1 MVDTRPKALEKARR
15 RAAELKAQ
23 RDALQET
30 TPVQA
35 DKPPGS
41 SFESERQRA
50 KSALRSEIDT
60 YDGTGIHMIAASAE
74 QQQADRILN
83 VAAYCRVST
92 DDIEQTI
99 SIEMQKKNYHDKIR
113 ANPKWRYCGLYVDDG
128 FSGTNTFNRPGFQRM
143 MRDALAGKID
153 MIITKSVSR
162 FARNLVDCISWVRK
176 LKEHDPPI
184 PVLFEQ
190 ENLNTLDSTSNI
202 ILFVLAMVAE
212 EESHM
217 KSEAMLLSLEWR
229 FSRGRFMTP
238 RLLGY
243 DKVDVV
249 ENGIHRKKL
258 VINEE
263 QALTVRL
270 MYYMFLNGSSTA
282 EIAETLT
289 DLERETGGRR
299 RSDGRPNTR
308 WTATGVATV
317 MRNERYCGDVLARKT
332 WTPDFHDHKSV
343 KNRNKKNKYYQPAHH
358 EAIITRAQWNAA
370 QRILN
375 SHRYRHTGAYAA
387 MRVIT
392 QGALRGYI
400 SVSRSW
406 AGHEADEYYRVSRIA
421 MGLDDGEL
429 MADLENEHLPDAGHR
444 IAGMTD
450 DNGILR
456 ISRELS
462 ETEKRVKAQL
472 EGKTPEEYEL
482 ENTPPAKRG
491 FQVVGANLFNHSREP
506 VIRLDTSRISFNGTC
521 ISKLNRIIDG
531 SDGPK
536 LQRCQYIELLYNP
549 VERMLAVR
557 PCSPDHPN
565 AIRWSNDKGQSVILG
580 ATAFCRLLFGMLN
593 WDESFTFRVPAM
605 LRTRGAE
612 QVLFF
617 DLDNYIGHNS
627 TPAPDVP
634 QEAPLELVPPTD
646 TEDSMQG
653 FFFAADE
660 EDGTELLEDHQE
672 IERRMQERIEQAKR
686 VYGTPAFEHN
696 SGSRLPMIDDDGE
709 WDIMAEAIVLDSDHT
724 VSPETIEEL
733 QDGMLEALY
742 TPAEDPAP
750 EVESE

>member
-1 MVDTRPKALEKARR
+1 MVDTRPKALEKARK

-23 RDALQET
+23 RNALQENN
-30 TPVQA
+30 PVQA
-35 DKPPGS
+35 DRPPGGN
-41 SFESERQRA
+41 FESERQKA
-50 KSALRSEIDT
+50 KSALRSEIDA
-60 YDGTGIHMIAASAE
+60 YDGTGVHKISADADK
-74 QQQADRILN
+74 QQEERILN

-99 SIEMQKKNYHDKIR
+99 SIEMQKKNYREKIR

-143 MRDALAGKID
+143 MKDALAGKID

-243 DKVDVV
+243 DKVDVI
-249 ENGIHRKKL
+249 ENGVHKKKL
-258 VINEE
+258 VINED
-263 QALTVRL
+263 QAQTVRL
-270 MYYMFLNGSSTA
+270 MYYMLLNGSTTE

-299 RSDGRPNTR
+299 RCDGRPNTR
-308 WTATGVATV
+308 WTATGVANF

-358 EAIITRAQWNAA
+358 DAIITRAQWNAA

-375 SHRYRHTGAYAA
+375 SHRYRHTGTYVP
-387 MRVIT
+387 MRVIDH
-392 QGALRGYI
+392 GALRGYI
-400 SVSRSW
+400 SINRAW
-406 AGHEADEYYRVSRIA
+406 AGYEADEYYRISRIA
-421 MGLDDGEL
+421 MGLDEGEL
-429 MADLENEHLPDAGHR
+429 RADLENEHLPDAGHR

-462 ETEKRVKAQL
+462 DMEKRMKAQL
-472 EGKTPEEYEL
+472 EGKTPEEYEQ
-482 ENTPPAKRG
+482 ENAPPVKKG
-491 FQVVGANLFNHSREP
+491 FQVVGASMFSQAFEP
-506 VIRLDTSRISFNGTC
+506 VVRLKHSSISFNATC
-521 ISKLNRIIDG
+521 ISKLNTMTANE
-531 SDGPK
+531 DGPL
-536 LQRCQYIELLYNP
+536 LQRCQYVELLFNP

-557 PCSPDHPN
+557 PCTPEHPN
-565 AIRWSNDKGQSVILG
+565 AIRWAKDNGTSTQLG
-580 ATAFCRLLFGMLN
+580 AKAFCSILFDMLN
-593 WDESFTFRVPAM
+593 WDENFAFRVPAM
-605 LRTRGAE
+605 LRTRGNE
-612 QVLFF
+612 KILFF
-617 DLDNYIGHNS
+617 DLDNYIGHATTAAAD
-627 TPAPDVP
+627 TPVDAPP
-634 QEAPLELVPPTD
+634 EIIEPEPE
-646 TEDSMQG
+646 EDNLQG
-653 FFFAADE
+653 FFYAADE
-660 EDGTELLEDHQE
+660 DEATEIIEDQED
-672 IERRMQERIEQAKR
+672 IERRVQERIEQEKR
-686 VYGTPAFEHN
+686 SYGTPAFEH
-696 SGSRLPMIDDDGE
+696 SGGSRIPMIDDDGE
-709 WDIMAEAIVLDSDHT
+709 WDIMAEAVVLDIDHT
-724 VSPETIEEL
+724 VEAETIEQL
-733 QDGMLEALY
+733 QDNMLEALY
-742 TPAEDPAP
+742 APAEDP
-750 EVESE
+750 EEDGESE

>member
-1 MVDTRPKALEKARR
+1 MVDTRPKALEKARKR
-15 RAAELKAQ
+15 VAELKAQ
-23 RDALQET
+23 RDALQES

-35 DKPPGS
+35 DRPPGG
-41 SFESERQRA
+41 SFESERQKA
-50 KSALRSEIDT
+50 KSALRSEIDA
-60 YDGTGIHMIAASAE
+60 YDGTGVHKISADADK
-74 QQQADRILN
+74 QQEERILN

-99 SIEMQKKNYHDKIR
+99 SIEMQKKNYREKIR
-113 ANPKWRYCGLYVDDG
+113 TNPKWRYCGLYVDDG

-143 MRDALAGKID
+143 MKDALAGKID

-238 RLLGY
+238 KLLGY
-243 DKVDVV
+243 DKVDVI
-249 ENGIHRKKL
+249 ENGVHKKKL
-258 VINEE
+258 VINED
-263 QALTVRL
+263 QAQTVRL
-270 MYYMFLNGSSTA
+270 MYYMLLNGSTTE

-299 RSDGRPNTR
+299 RSDGRPNNR
-308 WTATGVATV
+308 WTANSVTTF

-375 SHRYRHTGAYAA
+375 SHRYRHTGTYVP
-387 MRVIT
+387 MRVIDH
-392 QGALRGYI
+392 GVLRGYI
-400 SVSRSW
+400 SVNRAW
-406 AGHEADEYYRVSRIA
+406 AGYEADEYYRVSRIA
-421 MGLDDGEL
+421 MGLDEGEL
-429 MADLENEHLPDAGHR
+429 RADLENEHLPDAGRR

-462 ETEKRVKAQL
+462 DMEKRMKAQL
-472 EGKTPEEYEL
+472 EGKTPEEYEQ
-482 ENTPPAKRG
+482 ENAPTVKKG
-491 FQVVGANLFNHSREP
+491 FQVVGASMFSQAFEP
-506 VIRLDTSRISFNGTC
+506 VVRLKQSSISFNATC
-521 ISKLNRIIDG
+521 ISKLNTMTADEN
-531 SDGPK
+531 GPI
-536 LQRCQYIELLYNP
+536 LQRCQYVELLFNP

-557 PCSPDHPN
+557 PCSKDHPN
-565 AIRWSNDKGQSVILG
+565 AIRWAKDNGTSNPLG
-580 ATAFCRLLFGMLN
+580 AKAFCSILFDMLN
-593 WDESFTFRVPAM
+593 WDESYAFRVPAM
-605 LRTRGAE
+605 LRTRGNE
-612 QVLFF
+612 KILFF
-617 DLDNYIGHNS
+617 DLDNYIGHA
-627 TPAPDVP
+627 TAAAPDAP
-634 QEAPLELVPPTD
+634 DEAPPEIIEPEHEEENL
-646 TEDSMQG
+646 QG
-653 FFFAADE
+653 FFYAADE
-660 EDGTELLEDHQE
+660 DEAAEIIEDQEDL
-672 IERRMQERIEQAKR
+672 ERRVQERIEQEKR
-686 VYGTPAFEHN
+686 SYGTPAFEH
-696 SGSRLPMIDDDGE
+696 SSSSRIPMIDDDDE
-709 WDIMAEAIVLDSDHT
+709 WDVMAEAVVLDIDHT
-724 VSPETIEEL
+724 VSPEEIELL
-733 QDGMLEALY
+733 QDTMLEALY
-742 TPAEDPAP
+742 APAEDPD
-750 EVESE
+750 EDGEEE

>member
-1 MVDTRPKALEKARR
+1 
-15 RAAELKAQ
+15 
-23 RDALQET
+23 
-30 TPVQA
+30 
-35 DKPPGS
+35 
-41 SFESERQRA
+41 
-50 KSALRSEIDT
+50 
-60 YDGTGIHMIAASAE
+60 
-74 QQQADRILN
+74 
-83 VAAYCRVST
+83 
-92 DDIEQTI
+92 
-99 SIEMQKKNYHDKIR
+99 
-113 ANPKWRYCGLYVDDG
+113 
-128 FSGTNTFNRPGFQRM
+128 
-143 MRDALAGKID
+143 
-153 MIITKSVSR
+153 
-162 FARNLVDCISWVRK
+162 
-176 LKEHDPPI
+176 
-184 PVLFEQ
+184 
-190 ENLNTLDSTSNI
+190 
-202 ILFVLAMVAE
+202 MVAE

-258 VINEE
+258 VIDEE

-270 MYYMFLNGSSTA
+270 MYYMLLNGSSTA

-317 MRNERYCGDVLARKT
+317 MRNERYCGEVLARKT

-358 EAIITRAQWNAA
+358 EVIITRAQWNAA

-531 SDGPK
+531 SDGPSPTIA
-536 LQRCQYIELLYNP
+536 RCRWQAS
-549 VERMLAVR
+549 VV
-557 PCSPDHPN
+557 CPD
-565 AIRWSNDKGQSVILG
+565 GQ
-580 ATAFCRLLFGMLN
+580 
-593 WDESFTFRVPAM
+593 
-605 LRTRGAE
+605 
-612 QVLFF
+612 
-617 DLDNYIGHNS
+617 
-627 TPAPDVP
+627 
-634 QEAPLELVPPTD
+634 
-646 TEDSMQG
+646 
-653 FFFAADE
+653 
-660 EDGTELLEDHQE
+660 
-672 IERRMQERIEQAKR
+672 
-686 VYGTPAFEHN
+686 
-696 SGSRLPMIDDDGE
+696 DD
-709 WDIMAEAIVLDSDHT
+709 
-724 VSPETIEEL
+724 
-733 QDGMLEALY
+733 
-742 TPAEDPAP
+742 
-750 EVESE
+750 